1 MSKRILQIGAF
12 AVAVMLVAGC
22 QTTQGQR
29 EGTVTGA
36 AIGTG
41 VGLLTGG
48 TFAQVVGAGLIGGGS
63 GFILGD
69 LFGE

>member
-1 MSKRILQIGAF
+1 
-12 AVAVMLVAGC
+12 
-22 QTTQGQR
+22 
-29 EGTVTGA
+29 
-36 AIGTG
+36 

>member
-1 MSKRILQIGAF
+1 MRLRFAQI
-12 AVAVMLVAGC
+12 VALALTVSVVSAC

-29 EGTVTGA
+29 AGTVTGA

-41 VGLLTGG
+41 VGLVTGG

-63 GFILGD
+63 GFLLGD
-69 LFGE
+69 LFE